1 MDSAW
6 HHRPAEKIFRWGEM
20 SPAQSWGWR
29 DNSCGGVLAA
39 CTLRCHCWSRAV
51 VPVET
56 RGCNAGSTSAKQPQH
71 LLVVFQCRKPH
82 YK

>member
-39 CTLRCHCWSRAV
+39 CQQHKVSFVIAGAELLYWLRHGAVTLGVHQQNNLSIYW
-51 VPVET
+51 
-56 RGCNAGSTSAKQPQH
+56 
-71 LLVVFQCRKPH
+71 
-82 YK
+82 